1 MIHAHV
7 GAVRN
12 TRSVV
17 ENKILVATL
26 FGFGLRVQTENR
38 RQTSSPF
45 SNLYWAALF
54 LLNNNLQI

>member
-38 RQTSSPF
+38 RQTSSPLVICIGL
-45 SNLYWAALF
+45 LYF
-54 LLNNNLQI
+54 Y